1 MLVRDCDST
10 YPRLSQIGLSGTVS
24 TCTESPMARS
34 CATALTRSAP
44 TTSGMVTAG
53 ASTKT
58 VVLASA
64 IRVTPGTGV
73 TGVGTGRLPTRG
85 IPSPRRP

>member
-53 ASTKT
+53 ARPP
-58 VVLASA
+58 LLLMGGHGGA
-64 IRVTPGTGV
+64 ITFRYEP
-73 TGVGTGRLPTRG
+73 RSRPCLPT
-85 IPSPRRP
+85 